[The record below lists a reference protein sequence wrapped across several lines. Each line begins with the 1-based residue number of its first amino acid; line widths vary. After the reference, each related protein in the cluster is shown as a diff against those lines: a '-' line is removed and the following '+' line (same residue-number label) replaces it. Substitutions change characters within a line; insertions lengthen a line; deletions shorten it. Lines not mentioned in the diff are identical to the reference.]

1 MTQAV
6 LLAAGLGTRLGEL
19 TKTIPKCLVDV
30 GGKPMLQHWL
40 DKLREVGC
48 TEVFINTH
56 YLAAQVNDFVAGN
69 SDKNMIRLVHEDELL
84 GTAGTL
90 ASLRHLLTDDEVFVA
105 HADNFFI
112 DALEGMVAAHRS
124 RSAITVM
131 TMGLFES
138 ETPSSCG
145 IVELDS
151 ARVVVGF
158 EEKPTHPRSNLANA
172 AVYLLSQ
179 TALDEVGEF
188 RDFSTE
194 VVPRLLGRIQGHQ
207 FSGPFFDMGTPE
219 SLIAARAAANGAS

>member
-48 TEVFINTH
+48 SEVFINTH
-56 YLAAQVNDFVAGN
+56 HLAAQVNDFVAGN
-69 SDKNMIRLVHEDELL
+69 SAKNMIRLVHEDELL

-105 HADNFFI
+105 HADNFFV
-112 DALEGMVAAHRS
+112 DSLEGRVAAHRS

-138 ETPSSCG
+138 EMPSSCG

-179 TALDEVGEF
+179 TALDEVGES

-207 FSGPFFDMGTPE
+207 FSGPYFDMGTPE
-219 SLIAARAAANGAS
+219 SLVAARAAAGGVA